1 MYWTVYWRKTTLIK
15 EILMAG
21 LVFVACLF
29 LTGCGKKHTPPLPA
43 MVDFNFDVK
52 PILVQ
57 KCYLCHGPDSS
68 GRKGGL
74 RLDTFE
80 GATAALKEGGHA
92 IIPGNP
98 GDSKLIF
105 RINASDP
112 EQVMPPPETK
122 LTLTER
128 EIALLTKWIKQGAEW
143 QPHWAFIPP
152 KVRALDLSSAKGEID
167 FFLESKIEQNEM
179 RVAPQA
185 DKNSLIRRVSYVLT
199 GLPPTEEAIDR
210 FLADDSEGSYEKM
223 VDRYLN
229 SLRFGEKWAR
239 HWMDVVR
246 YAETRGHEFDFPIAG
261 AWRYRD
267 YLIRAFNE
275 DLPYDQ
281 LVKEQLAGDLL
292 PTPRNNSETDTNES
306 RLGTIFYA
314 LWEGKHSPVDVRMD
328 EADRIDN
335 LIDVTSKAFQGLTV
349 SCARCHDHKFDPI
362 TAADYYSLYGVME
375 SSRFTM
381 VPADRT
387 LTEVR
392 NFDEV
397 NNIEKYIRKMVAGKW
412 KNDQATISI
421 KALPS
426 EEKAKVV
433 AGSDT
438 ARYQVIGDFR
448 YNGLSGWRS
457 DGLAFGKHTTL
468 GKPVFNGQ
476 KKLVQFAGGKASSR
490 SVGPGIFGALRS
502 PDFTIST
509 NFIGVRALGKK
520 SSIRIIIDNFQLI
533 SYPIFQGMDQKVDSE
548 TTDDYQFDVSPWKG
562 RKAYIEIIP
571 GTYKNHVYRLESDAF
586 VEVEYAIAFDG
597 KWKAPPFVDTPES
610 FTLNQAVEA
619 WENFNSSPQ
628 QVALMNQALRS
639 GRLQQEFPEITDPL
653 LKREQLV
660 SGVYDSVFFY
670 GITEGFGINSPVFI
684 RGSYKELTKPVPRK
698 FLSAIPVKDS
708 VFLSDGSGRLSLA
721 TSITAPENPLTS
733 RVMVNRIWHHVFG
746 RGIVETV
753 DNFGLQGKLPTHP
766 ELLDFLAI
774 KFQKEGWSTKKMVK
788 YMVMSDAFRRA
799 VTAPDETRKIDP
811 DNLLLAHYPMRR
823 LEAEDVRD
831 ALLAMSGRLDTVMFG
846 PPVPLHI
853 TDFMQGR
860 GKPDKSGPLDGNGR
874 RSIYQEVRRNFLEP
888 MMLTFD
894 RPIPFTTFGKR
905 NVTNV
910 PAQSLILMND
920 PFVILQAETMA
931 KRIIEQ
937 PLLSLE
943 ERVTW
948 VYKRAFARMPSPQ
961 ELTEAKAF
969 MYLIA
974 GMHGVKEQDILTALD
989 VWKDYCHS
997 VFNTKEFIY
1006 LI

>member
-1 MYWTVYWRKTTLIK
+1 ML
-15 EILMAG
+15 LMTGFVLAG
-21 LVFVACLF
+21 LLV
-29 LTGCGKKHTPPLPA
+29 LTRCGEKHTPPLPA

-92 IIPGNP
+92 IIPGDP

-105 RINASDP
+105 RINSDDP
-112 EQVMPPPETK
+112 EVVMPPPETK
-122 LTLTER
+122 LALTER

-152 KVRALDLSSAKGEID
+152 KVRTLDLPSGKNEID
-167 FFLESKIEQNEM
+167 FLLDNKVEQNGL
-179 RVAPQA
+179 RVAPEA

-199 GLPPTEEAIDR
+199 GLPPTEEAIDA
-210 FLADDSEGSYEKM
+210 FIADESEGSYEKM

-229 SLRFGEKWAR
+229 SPRFGEKWAR

-267 YLIRAFNE
+267 YLIRAFNT

-281 LVKEQLAGDLL
+281 LVREQLAGDLL
-292 PTPRNNSETDTNES
+292 RTPRINPETGINES
-306 RLGTIFYA
+306 QLGTIFYA

-375 SSRFTM
+375 SSRFTI

-387 LTEVR
+387 LMEEQD
-392 NFDEV
+392 FDEV
-397 NNIEKYIRKMVAGKW
+397 HKIEKYIRTMVAGKW
-412 KNDQATISI
+412 NDSQGTTSVKTNDLRKEQTI
-421 KALPS
+421 
-426 EEKAKVV
+426 V
-433 AGSDT
+433 AGNDT
-438 ARYQVIGDFR
+438 VSHHVIGDFR
-448 YNGLSGWRS
+448 CNDLNGWKS
-457 DGLAFGKHTTL
+457 DGLAFGQRTTL
-468 GKPVFNGQ
+468 GNPVLNKQ
-476 KKLVQFAGGKASSR
+476 KKLIQLAEGTASSR
-490 SVGPGIFGALRS
+490 SIGSGIFGALRS
-502 PDFTIST
+502 PNFTIST

-533 SYPIFQGMDQKVDSE
+533 SYPIFEGMNQKVDNE
-548 TTDDYQFDVSPWKG
+548 TVHNYQFDVSHWKG
-562 RKAYIEIIP
+562 RKAYIEIMS
-571 GTYKNHVYRLESDAF
+571 GTYNNHVYTLEKDAY
-586 VEVEYAIAFDG
+586 VDVEYAIAFDDKWTEPVIKDSQAPFTPGQAIDAWG
-597 KWKAPPFVDTPES
+597 K
-610 FTLNQAVEA
+610 
-619 WENFNSSPQ
+619 FNSSPH
-628 QVALMNQALRS
+628 QVASLNMMLRE
-639 GRLQQEFPEITDPL
+639 GLLQQEFPEMTAIL
-653 LKREQLV
+653 LSRERLV
-660 SGVYDSVFFY
+660 NDVYDSVFYY

-684 RGSYKELTKPVPRK
+684 RGSYKDLTNPVPRK
-698 FLSAIPVKDS
+698 FLSAIKVKDS
-708 VFLSDGSGRLSLA
+708 VFRSEGSGRLSLA
-721 TSITAPENPLTS
+721 SSILDSENPLTA

-746 RGIVETV
+746 RGIVESV

-788 YMVMSDAFRRA
+788 YMVMSEAFRRS
-799 VTAPDETRKIDP
+799 VTATEEARRLDP
-811 DNLLLAHYPMRR
+811 DNLLLTHYPMRR

-831 ALLAMSGRLDTVMFG
+831 ALLTLSGSLDTTMFG

-860 GKPDKSGPLDGNGR
+860 GKPLNSGPLDGNGR

-910 PAQSLILMND
+910 PAQSLIMMND
-920 PFVILQAETMA
+920 PFVILQAEVMA
-931 KRIIEQ
+931 KKIIDQ
-937 PLLSLE
+937 PTLTLE
-943 ERVTW
+943 ERIEW
-948 VYKRAFARMPSPQ
+948 VYKRAYARAPSSR
-961 ELTEAKAF
+961 ELTEARAF
-969 MYLIA
+969 MRMIA
-974 GMHGVKEQDILTALD
+974 GMHGVKEADILTATV
-989 VWKDYCHS
+989 VWKEYCHS

>member
-1 MYWTVYWRKTTLIK
+1 VYSCKT
-15 EILMAG
+15 ILTKVILRAS
-21 LVFVACLF
+21 LVFAACLF
-29 LTGCGKKHTPPLPA
+29 LTGCGEKHAPPLPA

-105 RINASDP
+105 RVNADDP
-112 EQVMPPPETK
+112 ELVMPPPETK

-128 EIALLTKWIKQGAEW
+128 EIALLTKWIKQGADW

-152 KVRALDLSSAKGEID
+152 KVRPLDLPSAKSEID
-167 FFLESKIEQNEM
+167 FFLESRIEQNEM

-210 FLADDSEGSYEKM
+210 FLTDDSEGSYEKM

-292 PTPRNNSETDTNES
+292 STPRNNSETDTNES

-387 LTEVR
+387 LTEER

-397 NNIEKYIRKMVAGKW
+397 NNIEKYIRKMVAGNW

-426 EEKAKVV
+426 KENAKVV

-468 GKPVFNGQ
+468 GKPVFNAQ
-476 KKLVQFAGGKASSR
+476 KKLIQFAAGKASSR

-533 SYPIFQGMDQKVDSE
+533 SYPIFQGMDQKVDSQAAY
-548 TTDDYQFDVSPWKG
+548 DYQFDVSPWNG

-571 GTYKNHVYRLESDAF
+571 GTYKNHVYSMESDAF

-597 KWKAPPFVDTPES
+597 KWKAPPFGDSPES
-610 FTLNQAVEA
+610 FTLHQAVEA
-619 WENFNSSPQ
+619 WENFNCSPQ
-628 QVALMNQALRS
+628 QVALMNKALGS
-639 GRLQQEFPEITDPL
+639 GRLPQEFPEITDPL
-653 LKREQLV
+653 MKGQRLAT
-660 SGVYDSVFFY
+660 GVYDSVFFY

-684 RGSYKELTKPVPRK
+684 RGSYKELTKPIPRK

-708 VFLSDGSGRLSLA
+708 VFLSEGSGRLSLA

-788 YMVMSDAFRRA
+788 YMVMSDAFRRS

-811 DNLLLAHYPMRR
+811 DNLLLSHYPMRR

-831 ALLAMSGRLDTVMFG
+831 AMLAMSGRLDTLMFG

-920 PFVILQAETMA
+920 TFVILQAETMA
-931 KRIIEQ
+931 KKIIEQ

-948 VYKRAFARMPSPQ
+948 VYKRAFARMPTPQ

-974 GMHGVKEQDILTALD
+974 GMHGVREQDILTAPD